1 MRLGTTVYPVKP
13 GVILKLKTPF
23 TCKNRKI
30 NATAEHTVFIWIQK
44 AIRRDLVRR
53 RVVHDKERI
62 LRVMYCYVPQ
72 IEGATLK
79 TIERVRRVQLESIT
93 KALKVNG
100 FELVA
105 DNCNF
110 YDKFQDYKRFYRR
123 IGII

>member
-13 GVILKLKTPF
+13 GVILKLQNPV

-30 NATAEHTVFIWIQK
+30 NATAEHTVFIWVQK

-93 KALKVNG
+93 KALKING
-100 FELVA
+100 FEIVA
-105 DNCNF
+105 ENCNF